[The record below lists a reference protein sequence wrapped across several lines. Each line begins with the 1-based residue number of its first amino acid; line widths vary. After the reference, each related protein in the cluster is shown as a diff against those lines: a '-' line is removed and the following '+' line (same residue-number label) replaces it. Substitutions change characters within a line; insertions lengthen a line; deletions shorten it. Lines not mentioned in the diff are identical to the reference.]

1 MHDARTSLSREVAEN
16 VRAFFGP
23 KVYETI
29 IPRNTR
35 VAEAPSHGKPILLY
49 DFDCAGSQAYIKL
62 ATEIIERERRNKA
75 AYRRLSE
82 DPRGPMNA
90 PLQKS
95 RLGRGLAS
103 LIGEPVPGGTA
114 AAAARGRA
122 APGGDGRSCGR
133 ASSIRARTSATRS
146 WPSSPSRSAPR
157 ASCSRSSCARST
169 GGYEIVAGERR
180 WRAAQK
186 AGLHTVPVIARD
198 LTDKEV
204 LELAIIENVQRAD
217 LNAIEEAAGYR
228 ELIERFDY
236 SQEQLSEIIGK
247 SRSHVANTLRLLKL
261 PDGVQTMVQDGRLTA
276 GHARALI
283 GRDDA
288 EGLAHASSTRASTCA
303 RSRRWCRTAAT
314 YGDRQRG
321 ITHPARQGSRHQ
333 GLREGAFGVLGLKVE
348 IKRGSGESGNL
359 VIKFGNFDQLD
370 YIRQRL
376 GRRLSSA
383 ARALDAGARLL
394 HLPDAISPCVR

>member
-1 MHDARTSLSREVAEN
+1 
-16 VRAFFGP
+16 
-23 KVYETI
+23 
-29 IPRNTR
+29 
-35 VAEAPSHGKPILLY
+35 
-49 DFDCAGSQAYIKL
+49 
-62 ATEIIERERRNKA
+62 
-75 AYRRLSE
+75 
-82 DPRGPMNA
+82 MNA

-103 LIGEPVPGGTA
+103 LIGEPGQGRPQLPPEGEQRMVATA
-114 AAAARGRA
+114 DVRPSKLNPRKDFRDEELAELAE
-122 APGGDGRSCGR
+122 
-133 ASSIRARTSATRS
+133 SIRSKGLVQPIIVR
-146 WPSSPSRSAPR
+146 PVE
-157 ASCSRSSCARST
+157 

-198 LTDKEV
+198 LADKEV

-217 LNAIEEAAGYR
+217 LNAIEEASGYR

-236 SQEQLSEIIGK
+236 SQEQLSDIIGK

-261 PDGVQTMVQDGRLTA
+261 PDGVQVMVQDGRLTA

-288 EGLAHASSTRASTCA
+288 EGLAQRIISESLNVREVEAMVQGGEVGSSSVV
-303 RSRRWCRTAAT
+303 SRT
-314 YGDRQRG
+314 
-321 ITHPARQGSRHQ
+321 P
-333 GLREGAFGVLGLKVE
+333 REKDPDTKAFEKELSGVLGLKVE

-359 VIKFGNFDQLD
+359 IIKFGNFDQLD

-376 GRRLSSA
+376 G
-383 ARALDAGARLL
+383 GG
-394 HLPDAISPCVR
+394 